1 MNSCREALVSI
12 SFQNLGSSS
21 GGNATLLLCRHE
33 DRVHRFLLDAGLGP
47 RTVAKRLRE
56 CGHSE
61 QRLDGIILTHADS
74 DHMRATWRATLERQR
89 IPVHVWTPHREE
101 ACRKGVPRSLVRA
114 HEGTFE
120 PGAGVRVC
128 CYRTPHDQSGSCAL
142 RIECGEVTLGW
153 ATDLG
158 RADDGLVDHLAGVDA
173 LGIES
178 NYDPGLQS
186 ASHRPEMLV
195 RRITGG
201 RGHLSNQECLD
212 AVRRITGATLR
223 SQPLDVVCLLH
234 LSRDCNR
241 PTIVQELWSRMGD
254 ELVETLEIARPDGPG
269 RLHGL
274 RPHAPTATQAE
285 LFT

>member
-1 MNSCREALVSI
+1 VDSCREALVSI

-21 GGNATLLLCRHE
+21 GGNATLLLCRHAGG
-33 DRVHRFLLDAGLGP
+33 VHHFLLDAGLGP
-47 RTVAKRLRE
+47 RTVSRRLKE
-56 CGHSE
+56 CGHE
-61 QRLDGIILTHADS
+61 DQLDGIILTHADS
-74 DHMRATWRATLERQR
+74 DHMRATWRATLERRR
-89 IPVHVWTPHREE
+89 IPVHVWSPHKEE
-101 ACRKGVPRSLVRA
+101 ACRKGVPRSLART
-114 HEGTFE
+114 HEGSFE
-120 PGAGVRVC
+120 PGDGVRIS

-178 NYDPGLQS
+178 NYDPALQS
-186 ASHRPEMLV
+186 ASHRPERLI

-201 RGHLSNQECLD
+201 RGHLSNHECLD

-223 SQPLDVVCLLH
+223 SRPLDVVCLLH

-241 PTIVQELWSRMGD
+241 PAIVEDLWARTGD

-274 RPHAPTATQAE
+274 RPQSPTVTQSE